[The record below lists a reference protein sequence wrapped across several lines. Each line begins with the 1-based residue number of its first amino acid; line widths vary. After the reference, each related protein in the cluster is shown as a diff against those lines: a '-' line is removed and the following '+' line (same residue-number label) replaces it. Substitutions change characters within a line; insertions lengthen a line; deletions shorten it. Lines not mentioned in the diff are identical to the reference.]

1 MLENLLSRA
10 ARPNAL
16 VEFISDVVA
25 ETGERPS
32 AVQAYRAGFNPS
44 SLNTSGGWFA
54 VLESEGLLSDVEV
67 SVLRAHEQTLKDVA
81 VEPMTKSYKM
91 VTLRAMTMAGALG
104 EGMAVSRL
112 AAICHRMIARD
123 PRLLLDATSTSMP
136 NPASL
141 DPASW
146 LAYWRKWPIAALLG
160 ELKGGGSSSF
170 VLSDDTFGLAALVA
184 EEQRGH
190 VDRMVG
196 ELVDWRLARYLDTKT
211 PRVHGVAVAKVAH
224 NGRTPILFLD
234 RDKNPE
240 LPQGKGVRLVVDDRV
255 YQADFVK
262 IAINVARL
270 DAAGPNAL
278 PDLLWSWFGPDA
290 GISGTAHRVA
300 ITLDAGGEWH
310 MSRMPDVPE
319 SSTGLAG
326 VTVG

>member
-1 MLENLLSRA
+1 
-10 ARPNAL
+10 
-16 VEFISDVVA
+16 
-25 ETGERPS
+25 
-32 AVQAYRAGFNPS
+32 VQAYRAGFNPA
-44 SLNTSGGWFA
+44 SLNKSGGWFA
-54 VLESEGLLSDVEV
+54 LLEAEGLLSDLET
-67 SVLRAHEQTLKDVA
+67 SVLLAHAETLKAVA
-81 VEPMTKSYKM
+81 VESMTKSYKM

-104 EGMAVSRL
+104 EGMTVSRL
-112 AAICHRMIARD
+112 AAICHRLVARD
-123 PRLLLDATSTSMP
+123 PRLILDATSNSMP
-136 NPASL
+136 DPASL

-160 ELKGGGSSSF
+160 ELTGGGRRSF
-170 VLSDDTFGLAALVA
+170 VLEDDTFVLAEPVT

-190 VDRMVG
+190 VDRMVA

-211 PRVHGVAVAKVAH
+211 PRAQGVAVVKVSH

-240 LPQGKGVRLVVDDRV
+240 LPQGKGVRLLVDDRV

-270 DAAGPNAL
+270 EAEGPNAL